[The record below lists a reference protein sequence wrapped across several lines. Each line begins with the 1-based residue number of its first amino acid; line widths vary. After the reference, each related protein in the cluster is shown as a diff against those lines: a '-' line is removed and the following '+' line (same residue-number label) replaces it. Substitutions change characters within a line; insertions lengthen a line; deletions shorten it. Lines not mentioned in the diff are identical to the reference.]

1 MTRRRD
7 RWFPHRLPQR
17 DRAACVDAVVDHD
30 VSLAVAC
37 MENTRQGGNAS
48 PRRAP
53 RRQHHKIIARGSPGC
68 SSVNIMWTDVEQ
80 RPKVRS
86 RLPRSFG
93 KHPRRRRLQG
103 TALDSSQCRSPP
115 TNRQGTRA
123 VVDAFEVLPLA
134 KAPRAA
140 NTPAHARRC
149 KGCPSRGGKENRQPC
164 ERGMRSET
172 MMSQGRNLPTAL
184 RTCWY
189 RRYGTYGTVGT

>member
-17 DRAACVDAVVDHD
+17 DRAACVDAVVGHD
-30 VSLAVAC
+30 VRLAVAC

-123 VVDAFEVLPLA
+123 VVDAFEVLHLA

-140 NTPAHARRC
+140 NTPAHARRRE
-149 KGCPSRGGKENRQPC
+149 GCPSRGGKENRPPC
-164 ERGMRSET
+164 ERGIEEVNFVCEGKLSHPVERET
-172 MMSQGRNLPTAL
+172 
-184 RTCWY
+184 Y
-189 RRYGTYGTVGT
+189 

>member
-17 DRAACVDAVVDHD
+17 DRAACMDATVDHD
-30 VSLAVAC
+30 VRLAVAC

-123 VVDAFEVLPLA
+123 VVDAFEVLHLA

-140 NTPAHARRC
+140 NTPAHARRRE
-149 KGCPSRGGKENRQPC
+149 GCPSRGGKENRPPC
-164 ERGMRSET
+164 ERGIEEVNFVCEGKLSHPVERET
-172 MMSQGRNLPTAL
+172 
-184 RTCWY
+184 Y
-189 RRYGTYGTVGT
+189 

>member
-30 VSLAVAC
+30 VRLAVAC
-37 MENTRQGGNAS
+37 MENTRQGGHAS

-86 RLPRSFG
+86 RLPRRLGNIHAAVGCRERPWIHRSAARHRRTG
-93 KHPRRRRLQG
+93 RAREPSSTRSKCSPSRLRETPRLRE
-103 TALDSSQCRSPP
+103 PP
-115 TNRQGTRA
+115 TRPRTRGDVRTA
-123 VVDAFEVLPLA
+123 PPVEEKKTASLA
-134 KAPRAA
+134 SAA
-140 NTPAHARRC
+140 
-149 KGCPSRGGKENRQPC
+149 
-164 ERGMRSET
+164 
-172 MMSQGRNLPTAL
+172 
-184 RTCWY
+184 
-189 RRYGTYGTVGT
+189 

>member
-123 VVDAFEVLPLA
+123 VVDAFEVLPLKAPRDA

-140 NTPAHARRC
+140 NTPAHARRRE
-149 KGCPSRGGKENRQPC
+149 GCPSRGGKENRPPC
-164 ERGMRSET
+164 ERGIEEVNDVCEGKL
-172 MMSQGRNLPTAL
+172 SQPR
-184 RTCWY
+184 RTQH
-189 RRYGTYGTVGT
+189 

>member
-17 DRAACVDAVVDHD
+17 DRAACVDAVVGHD
-30 VSLAVAC
+30 VRLAVAC
-37 MENTRQGGNAS
+37 MEITRQGGNAS

-53 RRQHHKIIARGSPGC
+53 RRQHHKIIARGSPG
-68 SSVNIMWTDVEQ
+68 VNIMWTDVEQ

-172 MMSQGRNLPTAL
+172 MMSRKEPT
-184 RTCWY
+184 
-189 RRYGTYGTVGT
+189 YGTYF